1 MLPQAYQS
9 LRHIVRLSKLEVPQE
24 IIDAINPI
32 KENDE
37 AIRNYG
43 IDQAVQMCKALFNAG
58 ADDPDLNIPGVHF
71 YTLNR
76 EVATIEVLQ
85 RLGLW
90 QAEILRPLPWKQT
103 ANSARCKEEVM
114 DVCFI
119 MLSFHLRQLY

>member
-1 MLPQAYQS
+1 MPQAYQS

-37 AIRNYG
+37 AIRKFG
-43 IDQAVQMCKALFNAG
+43 IDQAVQMCKALLAAG
-58 ADDPDLNIPGVHF
+58 VDDPDMNIPGIHF

-76 EVATIEVLQ
+76 EVATIEVLK

-90 QAEILRPLPWKQT
+90 NEEIRRPLPWKQT
-103 ANSARCKEEVM
+103 ANSARCKEEVNTIFGA
-114 DVCFI
+114 DTVG
-119 MLSFHLRQLY
+119 